1 MTYETKKYTTGFTS
15 GALLYKEAIFAVDS
29 IQDVKAFLLG
39 KEGLDADILP
49 INSEGS
55 RKRIKIELEKRLQAL
70 NDYELIELF
79 KIHDETN
86 RKLILF
92 YAACKLYAL
101 LADFMLE
108 VVLYK
113 WNNIDLEISNDDFQ
127 NFLYKKMAL
136 HDELLKLSE
145 ISRYKLSQVA
155 LKMLKQLGM
164 IDKGQL
170 KKKVFNESVLKAI
183 LKNGDTW
190 FLKTLFLKDHEL
202 KELT

>member
-1 MTYETKKYTTGFTS
+1 LTYETKKYTTGFTS
-15 GALLYKEAIFAVDS
+15 GALLYKEAPFAIES
-29 IQDVKAFLLG
+29 IQNINEFLLG
-39 KEGLDADILP
+39 NEAIYPDVLP

-55 RKRIKIELEKRLQAL
+55 RKRIKIELENRLRAIE
-70 NDYELIELF
+70 DYELIELF
-79 KIHDETN
+79 KDSDESN
-86 RKLILF
+86 KKLILF

-113 WNNIDLEISNDDFQ
+113 WNNIDLEISSDDFQ
-127 NFLYKKMAL
+127 NFLYKKMNQ
-136 HDELLKLSE
+136 HDELLKITE
-145 ISRYKLSQVA
+145 ITRYKLSQVA
-155 LKMLKQLGM
+155 LKMLKQLGV
-164 IDKGQL
+164 IHKGQL
-170 KKKVFNESVLKAI
+170 RKMIFNETVLKAI

>member
-15 GALLYKEAIFAVDS
+15 GALLYKEATFAVDS

-39 KEGLDADILP
+39 KESLDADILP

-79 KIHDETN
+79 KIQDETN

-127 NFLYKKMAL
+127 NFLYKKMDL